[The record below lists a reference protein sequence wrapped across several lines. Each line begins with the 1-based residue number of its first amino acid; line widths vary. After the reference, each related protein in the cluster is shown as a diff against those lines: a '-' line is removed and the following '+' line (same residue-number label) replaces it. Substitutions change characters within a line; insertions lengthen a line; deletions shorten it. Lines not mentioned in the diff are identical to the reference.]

1 MTGQSLLTI
10 AGDPACGVTSNP
22 ADNST
27 LVPRSLVGEAENQD
41 GGWFWLEPQQ
51 KNRLNYGD
59 FIITMLRRGVMAT
72 LETLTFDNLA
82 LRSLPIDKET
92 HNVIRQVE
100 GACFTLVDPT
110 PVRNPTL
117 VSYSLNALS
126 LLDLP
131 QSEVTRPEFVQ
142 YMSGNKLLRGSQT
155 AAHCYCGHQQG
166 YFSGQLGDGA
176 AM

>member
-1 MTGQSLLTI
+1 
-10 AGDPACGVTSNP
+10 
-22 ADNST
+22 
-27 LVPRSLVGEAENQD
+27 
-41 GGWFWLEPQQ
+41 
-51 KNRLNYGD
+51 
-59 FIITMLRRGVMAT
+59 MLRRGVMAT
-72 LETLTFDNLA
+72 LETLKFDNLA

-92 HNVIRQVE
+92 QNVIRQVE

-110 PVRNPTL
+110 PVINPTL
-117 VSYSLNALS
+117 VSYSANALS

-131 QSEVTRPEFVQ
+131 QSEATRPEFVQ
-142 YMSGNKLLRGSQT
+142 YMSGNKLLGGSQT

>member
-1 MTGQSLLTI
+1 MVQ
-10 AGDPACGVTSNP
+10 
-22 ADNST
+22 
-27 LVPRSLVGEAENQD
+27 AEDQD
-41 GGWFWLEPQQ
+41 GGWFWLGSQLG
-51 KNRLNYGD
+51 NRLNYGY
-59 FIITMLRRGVMAT
+59 FIVSMLRRGVMAT
-72 LETLTFDNLA
+72 LETLKFDNLA
-82 LRSLPIDKET
+82 LRSLPLDKET
-92 HNVIRQVE
+92 QNVIRQVE

-117 VSYSLNALS
+117 VSYSANALS

-142 YMSGNKLLRGSQT
+142 YMSGNQLLGGSQT

>member
-1 MTGQSLLTI
+1 
-10 AGDPACGVTSNP
+10 
-22 ADNST
+22 
-27 LVPRSLVGEAENQD
+27 
-41 GGWFWLEPQQ
+41 
-51 KNRLNYGD
+51 
-59 FIITMLRRGVMAT
+59 MLRRGVMKT
-72 LETLTFDNLA
+72 LETLKFNNLA

-92 HNVIRQVE
+92 QNVIRQVE

-117 VSYSLNALS
+117 VSYSANALS

-142 YMSGNKLLRGSQT
+142 YMSGNKLLGGSQT